1 MLHTVKAEVD
11 VDGNVQ
17 LLEPLHVTKLSRA
30 LVTLLDKQNG
40 STSQKGNAADML
52 KFLREN
58 RLPEASRPSEAEIEA
73 QILEMRKS

>member
-1 MLHTVKAEVD
+1 
-11 VDGNVQ
+11 
-17 LLEPLHVTKLSRA
+17 
-30 LVTLLDKQNG
+30 
-40 STSQKGNAADML
+40 ML